1 MEMFLF
7 FSKRKEKNFV
17 EMKKNL
23 VFFLARF
30 GKGGAG
36 NSVFRLVTSLDQKKY
51 NISVICLNSCAYEKN
66 FLDKGVDVFKI
77 KTSRILFSISKLKKI
92 LSEIKKNNR
101 ETILISNINYTNLI
115 CAIFIKKEKNLKLL
129 AIERT
134 PLKELEIYFNLIDF
148 IKKKIMSFLL
158 PFYYRRFDKIICNS
172 KYMSNYLRKKYN
184 IKSEVVFPPSI
195 INHTKIKKNVIKINK
210 NLHIL
215 SICRLSK
222 EKKIDE
228 LIHALKYLDDIK
240 FEVKIIGD
248 GAEKPKL
255 KNLIERLN
263 LNKSVKLLGFK
274 KNVYDYLKKT
284 DLYINTSSFEGFP
297 NSVVEAAFCGIPII
311 SSQSHG
317 GINEILLNGK
327 GGIIYHNG
335 PSELAKE
342 IKKFYNNNSIL
353 RKKATLA
360 KKNSY
365 KYNLSNHKRNF
376 ETIIN
381 KI

>member
-1 MEMFLF
+1 MFLF
-7 FSKRKEKNFV
+7 FSKRKESNFV

-36 NSVFRLVTSLDQKKY
+36 NSVYRLVTSLDQKKY
-51 NISVICLNSCAYEKN
+51 NISVICLNSCAYEKSL
-66 FLDKGVDVFKI
+66 LDKGIDVFKI
-77 KTSRILFSISKLKKI
+77 TSSRILFSVSRLKTI
-92 LSEIKKNNR
+92 LSEIQKNNKK
-101 ETILISNINYTNLI
+101 TILISNINYTNLI

-134 PLKELEIYFNLIDF
+134 PLKELEIYFNLIDL
-148 IKKKIMSFLL
+148 IKKKIMSFLIR
-158 PFYYRRFDKIICNS
+158 FYYKRFNKIICNS

-184 IKSEVVFPPSI
+184 LKSKVIFPPSI
-195 INHTKIKKNVIKINK
+195 INHTKIKINK
-210 NLHIL
+210 TKISKNLRIL

-228 LIHALKYLDDIK
+228 LIRALKYLDDIN
-240 FEVKIIGD
+240 FEVRIIGD
-248 GAEKPKL
+248 GQEKSHI

-274 KNVYDYLKKT
+274 ENVYDYLKKT
-284 DLYINTSSFEGFP
+284 DLYINTSYFEGFP
-297 NSVVEAAFCGIPII
+297 NSVVEAAYCGIPII

-317 GINEILLNGK
+317 GINEILSNGK
-327 GGIIYHNG
+327 GGIIYNNG
-335 PSELAKE
+335 PNELAKE
-342 IKKFYNNNSIL
+342 IKKFYYNESIL
-353 RKKATLA
+353 RKKAAYA

-365 KYNLSNHKRNF
+365 KFNLSNHKRNF

>member
-1 MEMFLF
+1 MEVFLF
-7 FSKRKEKNFV
+7 FFKRKEKNCV

-51 NISVICLNSCAYEKN
+51 NISIICLNRCAYEKSL
-66 FLDKGVDVFKI
+66 LDKGIDVFKI
-77 KTSRILFSISKLKKI
+77 TTKRILFSVSKLKKI
-92 LSEIKKNNR
+92 ISRIRKNNKK
-101 ETILISNINYTNLI
+101 TVLISNINYTNLF

-134 PLKELEIYFNLIDF
+134 PLKELEIYFNLRDL

-158 PFYYRRFDKIICNS
+158 RFYYKKFDKIICNS
-172 KYMSNYLRKKYN
+172 KYMSDYLRKKYN
-184 IKSEVVFPPSI
+184 FKSEVVFPPSI
-195 INHTKIKKNVIKINK
+195 IYQPKIKIKDTKIKKN
-210 NLHIL
+210 LRIL

-228 LIHALKYLDDIK
+228 LINALKYLDDIN

-248 GAEKPKL
+248 GPEKARL
-255 KNLIERLN
+255 KNLIERLD

-274 KNVYDYLKKT
+274 ENIYEYLKKT
-284 DLYINTSSFEGFP
+284 DLYINTSYFEGFP
-297 NSVVEAAFCGIPII
+297 NSVVEAAYCGIPII

-317 GINEILLNGK
+317 GINEILSNGK
-327 GGIIYHNG
+327 GGIIYQNG
-335 PSELAKE
+335 PNELAKE
-342 IKKFYNNNSIL
+342 IKKFYLNKSIL
-353 RKKATLA
+353 RKKAAYA
-360 KKNSY
+360 KKILL
-365 KYNLSNHKRNF
+365 NLIF
-376 ETIIN
+376 QII
-381 KI
+381 KEILKEF

>member
-1 MEMFLF
+1 MEMFSF

-36 NSVFRLVTSLDQKKY
+36 NSVFRLVTSLDQRKY
-51 NISVICLNSCAYEKN
+51 NISVICLNRCAYEKS
-66 FLDKGVDVFKI
+66 FLEKGIDVFKI
-77 KTSRILFSISKLKKI
+77 KASRILFSISKLKKI
-92 LSEIKKNNR
+92 LSEIQKNNN

-115 CAIFIKKEKNLKLL
+115 CAIFIKKKKNLKLL

-134 PLKELEIYFNLIDF
+134 PLKELEIYFNLIDL

-158 PFYYRRFDKIICNS
+158 RFYYRKFNKIICNS
-172 KYMSNYLRKKYN
+172 KYMSNYLKKKYN
-184 IKSEVVFPPSI
+184 LESEVVFPPSI
-195 INHTKIKKNVIKINK
+195 ISRTKIKKDETKINK
-210 NLHIL
+210 NLNIL

-222 EKKIDE
+222 EKNIGE
-228 LIHALKYLDDIK
+228 LIHALDNLDDVN
-240 FEVKIIGD
+240 FEVRIIGD
-248 GAEKPKL
+248 GEEKPKL

-274 KNVYDYLKKT
+274 ENIYDYLKET
-284 DLYINTSSFEGFP
+284 DLYINTSFFEGFP
-297 NSVVEAAFCGIPII
+297 NSVVEAASCGIPII

-327 GGIIYHNG
+327 GGIIYNNG
-335 PSELAKE
+335 PNDLAKE
-342 IKKFYNNNSIL
+342 IKKFYNNKSIL
-353 RKKATLA
+353 RKKAVIA

-365 KYNLSNHKRNF
+365 KFNLSNHKRKF